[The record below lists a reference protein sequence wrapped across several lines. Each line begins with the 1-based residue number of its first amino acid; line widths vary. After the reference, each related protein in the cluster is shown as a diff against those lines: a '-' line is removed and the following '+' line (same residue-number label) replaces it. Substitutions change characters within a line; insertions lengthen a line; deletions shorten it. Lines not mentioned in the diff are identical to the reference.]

1 MKLSLNQASR
11 EANKAK
17 KTILEALRNGTLS
30 GIKNGNKWEIDASE
44 LFRIFPKGG
53 PTKTEEPLLPHPS
66 QSERDELITLREKVK
81 HLELRLE
88 ESREHLSDIKSL
100 ISAPKRS
107 FFGRIFR

>member
-11 EANKAK
+11 EASKAK

-44 LFRIFPKGG
+44 LFRRFPKETGS
-53 PTKTEEPLLPHPS
+53 KTVDKTLPHPS

-81 HLELRLE
+81 NLELRLE
-88 ESREHLSDIKSL
+88 ETKEHLSDIKAL
-100 ISAPKRS
+100 IPAPKSS
-107 FFGRIFR
+107 FFGRIFG